1 MYSNWDDL
9 WILLSK
15 LYVRGAEK
23 SRQIKLQF
31 LSTSM
36 RWDFF
41 GGVPYNY
48 RLFLDLL
55 KMLGKSKQIFSQK
68 VV

>member
-41 GGVPYNY
+41 GGGP
-48 RLFLDLL
+48 LQLPPFL
-55 KMLGKSKQIFSQK
+55 GFA
-68 VV
+68 